1 VSSALTLYPAIDLK
15 DGACVRLVRGDMEQ
29 ATVFSDDPAGQAQA
43 FEAAG
48 VTWLH
53 VVDLNGAFA
62 GRPINGDAVAA
73 IVAATGLK
81 VQLGGGIRDL
91 VTIEDWLARGV
102 TRVVLGTVALKNPP
116 LVEEAC
122 RTFPDQ
128 IAVGIDARNGRV
140 AVEGWAE
147 VSDMDARELG
157 LRYRDAGVAV
167 IIHTDIERDGAMVG
181 MNVQATA
188 DFARGLGTPVIASGG
203 VTSLDDLALLKDVA
217 DSGIVGVISGRAL
230 YDGRIDPAAALAL
243 LAA

>member
-1 VSSALTLYPAIDLK
+1 LFPAIDLK
-15 DGACVRLVRGDMEQ
+15 DGACVRLVRGDMAQ
-29 ATVFSDDPAGQAQA
+29 ATVFSDNPAAQA
-43 FEAAG
+43 CDFESQGFA
-48 VTWLH
+48 WLH

-62 GRPINGDAVAA
+62 GRPVNGDAVAA

-91 VTIEDWLARGV
+91 ATIEDWLGRGV
-102 TRVVLGTVALKNPP
+102 ARVVLGTVALKNPP
-116 LVEEAC
+116 LVEQAC
-122 RTFPDQ
+122 KAFPGQ

-147 VSDMDARELG
+147 ESETDARALG
-157 LRYRDAGVAV
+157 LRYRDAGVAA
-167 IIHTDIERDGAMVG
+167 IIHTDIDRDGAMAG

-188 DFARGLGTPVIASGG
+188 DFARDLGTPVIASGG
-203 VTSLDDLALLKDVA
+203 VTSLEDLASLKTVA
-217 DSGIVGVISGRAL
+217 DTGVVGVISGRAL